1 MQSVAD
7 EPTNCH
13 GSSPASWAG
22 LSLDRPRVMGVL
34 NVTPDSF
41 SDGGFY
47 VDPGAAIA
55 AGLAM
60 AEAGADIVDVGGES
74 TRPGSPRTA
83 PDEERRRVV
92 PVVRALS
99 AHRLCVS
106 VDTRNATTMQAAL
119 DAGAAIINDVS
130 ALTHDPQSAAVVAA
144 ARCPVVLMHMRGTP
158 ETMNSEAVYTDIA
171 VEVRDELAARIAA
184 AEGAGIAPET
194 IAIDP
199 GIGFA
204 KLAPNSVELLRRLCD
219 LSALKRPMVVG
230 VSRKSFLGRIAGE
243 PEPQRRLA
251 ASLAAGLFALG
262 KGAHVLRVHDV
273 AETVQ
278 ALRVWQALTGSA
290 LVVPAADAQIIRSST
305 DSE

>member
-1 MQSVAD
+1 MGDPVARQ
-7 EPTNCH
+7 C
-13 GSSPASWAG
+13 GASGASWAG

-41 SDGGFY
+41 SDGGRYFDHG
-47 VDPGAAIA
+47 VAVA

-74 TRPGSPRTA
+74 TRPGSRPTA

-92 PVVRALS
+92 PVVQALS
-99 AHRLCVS
+99 ARGLCVS

-119 DAGAAIINDVS
+119 DAGAAIVNDVS
-130 ALTHDPQSAAVVAA
+130 ALTHDARSAAVVAA

-158 ETMNSEAVYTDIA
+158 DTMNAQAVYSDIVA
-171 VEVRDELAARIAA
+171 EVRDELAARMAA
-184 AEGAGIAPET
+184 AEAAGVAPEA

-204 KLAPNSVELLRRLCD
+204 KLAPSSVELLRRLRG
-219 LSALKRPMVVG
+219 LKVLNRPVVVG

-251 ASLAAGLFALG
+251 ASLAAALFALG
-262 KGAHVLRVHDV
+262 QGAHVLRVHDV
-273 AETVQ
+273 ADTVQ
-278 ALRVWQALTGSA
+278 ALRVWQLLTG
-290 LVVPAADAQIIRSST
+290 
-305 DSE
+305 